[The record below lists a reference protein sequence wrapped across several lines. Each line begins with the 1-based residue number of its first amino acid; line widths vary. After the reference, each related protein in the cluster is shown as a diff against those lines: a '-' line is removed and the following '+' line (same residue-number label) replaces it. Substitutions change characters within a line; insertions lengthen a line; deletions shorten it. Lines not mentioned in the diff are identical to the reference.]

1 MSIGVFGMKRMAAIV
16 VTLMA
21 ASVIVLAQQ
30 RGGPPPPPPPLEP
43 GASQADV
50 DKALLAAPANLKN
63 QATVVKWS
71 PDHAYTT
78 LRKGTN
84 SMVCYDR
91 SGFPLQQAFSVEC
104 TMLGNLDRV
113 KQNMTIEALGDRAK
127 AQAAFDSAPQK
138 QVFAGV
144 ITDDMCA
151 TKAGH
156 AAMRM
161 GPTDAECTIACVDA
175 HGSFY
180 VLYNGKTAYTLSDQ
194 KKPQEFAGR
203 KVRVTGT
210 LDKTK
215 RMILVESIALAK

>member
-1 MSIGVFGMKRMAAIV
+1 MKPI
-16 VTLMA
+16 
-21 ASVIVLAQQ
+21 
-30 RGGPPPPPPPLEP
+30 
-43 GASQADV
+43 
-50 DKALLAAPANLKN
+50 LLASLAIAVL
-63 QATVVKWS
+63 S
-71 PDHAYTT
+71 
-78 LRKGTN
+78 
-84 SMVCYDR
+84 
-91 SGFPLQQAFSVEC
+91 
-104 TMLGNLDRV
+104 
-113 KQNMTIEALGDRAK
+113 
-127 AQAAFDSAPQK
+127 SAPQK

-194 KKPQEFAGR
+194 KKPQEFAGQ